1 MTVDGYT
8 IKELADMLKIRPAA
22 VKMRLKNAGI
32 TPITREAVYPKSAYE
47 VIRDVPGKGRP
58 TKKPKDQEPPT
69 EAPK

>member
-32 TPITREAVYPKSAYE
+32 TPFTREAVYPKSAYE
-47 VIRDVPGKGRP
+47 AIRNVPGKGRP
-58 TKKPKDQEPPT
+58 AKKPKDQEPS
-69 EAPK
+69 

>member
-32 TPITREAVYPKSAYE
+32 TPITREAVYPKSAYDA
-47 VIRDVPGKGRP
+47 IRNVPSKGRP
-58 TKKPKDQEPPT
+58 AKKPKP
-69 EAPK
+69 